1 MGRVTPPST
10 TETPLR
16 IVFVGHVDHGKSTL
30 VGRLFHDTG
39 SLPEG
44 KLEQIQAVCQKRG
57 VPFEWAF
64 LMDALQAER
73 DQNITIDTSQIWFR
87 TDERPYVIIDAPGH
101 REFLKNMITG
111 AASADAAFLLIAA
124 NEGVRE
130 QSRRHGYMLSLLGI
144 RQVVVLV
151 NKMDLVDYDQ
161 SVFDAIE
168 EEYREFLAQIGL
180 DPIRF
185 IPVSAREGDNVAH
198 RPDDSMSWYDGP
210 TIVEALDRFDMPR
223 FDEDLP
229 LRFPLQD
236 VYRFDERRI
245 LAGRIESGTLQVG
258 DEIVFQPYD
267 KRGVVKTIE
276 RWNAAPSSS
285 ASAGESVGITL
296 TEQIFVERGH
306 VGAHATD
313 EPEVTNRVRANLFWM
328 GRTGLKKGA
337 NYKIKLATQELE
349 CKVTEFVRVI
359 DASTLETVERPD
371 GVLKRDDVA
380 EVVLETKQ
388 PLAVDLH
395 NKVMPMGRFVVVD
408 GFDLAGGGII
418 TGTLQRTDKEI
429 SIDTRPVAA
438 WERFARNGHKGAVV
452 WVGPHER
459 RAELVAALERRFFNR
474 GLRGIV
480 LDERL
485 VAGVETT
492 TAAGLSL
499 ALAGMIVL
507 TDLDV
512 PPALGN
518 LRVAIEP
525 TDAVLVSVDLGGG
538 EADVS
543 VNFGSLA
550 LEQAVEEIAEQLLPH
565 LRQTWTV
572 DAGQI

>member
-1 MGRVTPPST
+1 MTSSPT

-87 TDERPYVIIDAPGH
+87 TEKRPYVIIDAPGH

-151 NKMDLVDYDQ
+151 NKMDLVDYDESDFAQ
-161 SVFDAIE
+161 IE
-168 EEYREFLAQIGL
+168 SEYREFLGQIGL

-198 RPDDSMSWYDGP
+198 RPDAMSWYDGP
-210 TIVEALDRFDMPR
+210 TIVEALDNFDMPR

-245 LAGRIESGTLQVG
+245 LAGRIESGSLRVG
-258 DEIVFQPYD
+258 DELVFQPFN
-267 KRGVVKTIE
+267 KVGTIQSIE
-276 RWNAAPSSS
+276 RWNAPPQAS

-306 VGAHATD
+306 VGAHHAD
-313 EPEVTNRVRANLFWM
+313 EPGVTNRVKANLFWM
-328 GRTGLKKGA
+328 GRRGLRKGTT
-337 NYKIKLATQELE
+337 YKIKLATQELE
-349 CKVTEFVRVI
+349 CKITDFVRVI
-359 DASTLETVERPD
+359 DASTLETVERED
-371 GVLKRDDVA
+371 GVLERDDVA
-380 EVVLETKQ
+380 EVVIETKQ
-388 PLAVDLH
+388 PMAVDLH
-395 NKVMPMGRFVVVD
+395 NRVMALGRFVIVD
-408 GFDLAGGGII
+408 GFDLAGGGIV
-418 TGTLQRTDKEI
+418 TGLLDRTDQEI

-438 WERFARNGHKGAVV
+438 WERFARNGHKGAIVA
-452 WVGPHER
+452 VGPHSDR
-459 RAELVAALERRFFNR
+459 GALVAALERRFFNR
-474 GLRGIV
+474 GLRATV
-480 LDERL
+480 LDH
-485 VAGVETT
+485 V
-492 TAAGLSL
+492 TAADEARAVCASGAL

-507 TDLDV
+507 TDLDFEL
-512 PPALGN
+512 PKGELSS
-518 LRVAIEP
+518 LLE
-525 TDAVLVSVDLGGG
+525 DAGAVFLTVDLAGG
-538 EADVS
+538 EADSTVS
-543 VNFGSLA
+543 LDTTT
-550 LEQAVEEIAEQLLPH
+550 LERAVEEVAEDLLPH
-565 LRQTWTV
+565 LRQTWSV